1 MPPASSFEEYV
12 GSLGRLSVH
21 VDPTATTPEAIA
33 IKSRAAALAAL
44 PEITTDALSEWAKS
58 DPDGAQ
64 VLGLVV
70 GLSREKLRNVLR
82 HHFQTS
88 SWAKVA
94 RTEPAALIATLDSE
108 FGLVRSLVTQRHR
121 AYEFGDILVARASS
135 RTTATTA
142 STAGRG
148 AEDRI
153 EAIAGELGLPYE
165 TRTRFI
171 GRATRTAPCDLAIP
185 SGQAA
190 AIVVAAKAFDST
202 GSKLTDAVREIE
214 EMADVRLPHQ
224 FVLALVDG
232 IGWKRRMADLRRIH
246 GLWERQLID
255 GLYTLATLDRFRA
268 DIETAARLRS
278 LI

>member
-21 VDPTATTPEAIA
+21 VDPTTTTHESAA
-33 IKSRAAALAAL
+33 IKSRAAALASL
-44 PEITTDALSEWAKS
+44 PEITTEALSAWAKS

-94 RTEPAALIATLDSE
+94 RLQPAALIATLDHE
-108 FGLVRSLVTQRHR
+108 FDLIRSLAAQRHR
-121 AYEFGDILVARASS
+121 EFEFGDILVARASS

-142 STAGRG
+142 SSAGRG
-148 AEDRI
+148 AEDHI
-153 EAIAGELGLPYE
+153 EAIAVGLGLPYE
-165 TRTRFI
+165 TRTRFS
-171 GRATRTAPCDLAIP
+171 GRAARTAPCDLAIP
-185 SGQAA
+185 SGHGA

-232 IGWKRRMADLRRIH
+232 IGWKRRLADLRRIH
-246 GLWERQLID
+246 SLWERQMID

-268 DIETAARLRS
+268 DLEDAARLRN
-278 LI
+278 LL